1 MNHNK
6 RSVSL
11 NDISCYL
18 KTNKKKNYEDLLL
31 IYYIDYIRN
40 YSTLSDEMITNIKDF
55 NDEKKM
61 KIINE
66 LVIANK
72 TLVDYVYE
80 GCDDDKG

>member
-1 MNHNK
+1 MNHK

-80 GCDDDKG
+80 GCDDDKD